1 MNILKSIGG
10 TLLGIAIFIG
20 VIVATI
26 LFFTFGAKM
35 AFEISPFINGLA
47 GVLIIIN
54 VVLLLFAAIPSAR
67 GVIGNIIIFSS
78 FIYGLSAW
86 IYGLAVTLA
95 IWGWLGVIIGVFL
108 GGIGVVPIGMLA
120 SVLSGHWDLFWPLLI
135 NVATYFVAIIIG
147 GLLVGS
153 AERRNEKIHDNIID
167 VELEGNTTRTW
178 GDLE

>member
-20 VIVATI
+20 IIVATI

-35 AFEISPFINGLA
+35 AFAISPFVNGLA
-47 GVLIIIN
+47 GVLITINII
-54 VVLLLFAAIPSAR
+54 LLLFAVIPKTR
-67 GVIGNIIIFSS
+67 GAIGNIIIFSS

-108 GGIGVVPIGMLA
+108 GGVGVVPIGMLA

-135 NVATYFVAIIIG
+135 NVATYFGAIIIG

-153 AERRNEKIHDNIID
+153 AERQKEEQQDNIID
-167 VELEGNTTRTW
+167 IEPNEDSRTW

>member
-1 MNILKSIGG
+1 MNTMKSIGG
-10 TLLGIAIFIG
+10 ALLGVAFFIG

-35 AFEISPFINGLA
+35 AFTISPFINGLA
-47 GVLIIIN
+47 GVLLTINIII
-54 VVLLLFAAIPSAR
+54 LLFAIIPRAR
-67 GVIGNIIIFSS
+67 GVIGNIIVFSS

-108 GGIGVVPIGMLA
+108 GGVGVVPVGILA
-120 SVLSGHWDLFWPLLI
+120 SILSGHWDLLWPLLI
-135 NVATYFVAIIIG
+135 NVATYFGAIIVG
-147 GLLVGS
+147 GMLVGS
-153 AERRNEKIHDNIID
+153 AERQKEKQYDNDIID
-167 VELEGNTTRTW
+167 VDSNEDTRRW

>member
-10 TLLGIAIFIG
+10 TLLGIAILVGI
-20 VIVATI
+20 IIATV

-35 AFEISPFINGLA
+35 AFEISPFINGIA
-47 GVLIIIN
+47 GVLITINII
-54 VVLLLFAAIPSAR
+54 LLLFAVIPRAR

-108 GGIGVVPIGMLA
+108 GGVGVVPIGMLA
-120 SVLSGHWDLFWPLLI
+120 SVLGGHWDLFWPLLI
-135 NVATYFVAIIIG
+135 NIATYFGAIIIG

-153 AERRNEKIHDNIID
+153 AERRKEKQQDNIID
-167 VELEGNTTRTW
+167 IEPTEASRTW